1 MIAVLS
7 GPPGSGKSTLAH
19 AFAARVGFPVIIR
32 DEIKQGMVAAT
43 TPTRDGDYEDLNI
56 PVLHAFF
63 DVLTVLARSGISTV
77 AEAAYQDKLW
87 FYSRLSVVV
96 SATCTALIHPRYGYR
111 GPVMASEPRSGIPS
125 GHRKS

>member
-43 TPTRDGDYEDLNI
+43 APRSDGDYNDLNI

-63 DVLTVLARSGISTV
+63 DVLTVLARSGVSAV
-77 AEAAYQDKLW
+77 VEAAFQDKIW
-87 FYSRLSVVV
+87 FYNQFSVVV
-96 SATCTALIHPRYGYR
+96 QRHAL
-111 GPVMASEPRSGIPS
+111 S
-125 GHRKS
+125 